1 LGVILDTCFVIDA
14 EREARTGK
22 SGKMAAFL
30 DAHLDAPLFLTFT
43 ISGEL
48 ACGNSAAARP
58 DWQRL
63 ISPYVVLPWVPEIS
77 FEYGCIYRELAR
89 KGELIGT
96 NDLWIAAAARFHG
109 LPLATNNAADFSRVR
124 GLTLV
129 PY

>member
-22 SGKMAAFL
+22 PGKMAAFL

-48 ACGNSAAARP
+48 ACGKSAAARP

-77 FEYGCIYRELAR
+77 FEYGCVYRELTGS
-89 KGELIGT
+89 GELIGT
-96 NDLWIAAAARFHG
+96 NDLWIAATARFHG
-109 LPLATNNAADFSRVR
+109 LPLATQNTAEFSRVP
-124 GLTLV
+124 GLKVVT
-129 PY
+129 Y